1 MNRVVGQQDFL
12 KLAVGLWSSSKSQF
26 PTIVG
31 VVSAAILVA
40 GFVYDGRFD
49 DLNDRYTQLDA
60 RFNHVDDRL
69 ERLESKLDEA
79 IAGLDVRMTQ
89 TDRSQARLEG
99 AIDVILAIQSREE
112 P

>member
-1 MNRVVGQQDFL
+1 MNSIGQQDFH
-12 KLAVGLWSSSKSQF
+12 KLAVGLWASCRSQF

-49 DLNDRYTQLDA
+49 DVNDRYTQLDA
-60 RFNHVDDRL
+60 RFNRVDERL

-79 IAGLDVRMTQ
+79 VNLLDARMTQ

-99 AIDVILAIQSREE
+99 SIDVILAIQSRDE

>member
-1 MNRVVGQQDFL
+1 MNRIGQQDFH
-12 KLAVGLWSSSKSQF
+12 KLAVGLWASSKSQF
-26 PTIVG
+26 PTIVA
-31 VVSAAILVA
+31 VVSAAILVV

-49 DLNDRYTQLDA
+49 DVNNRFAQVDA

-79 IAGLDVRMTQ
+79 IDGLDARMTQ
-89 TDRSQARLEG
+89 TERNQARLEG
-99 AIDVILAIQSREE
+99 AIDVILAIQSRDE

>member
-1 MNRVVGQQDFL
+1 MSSIGQQDL
-12 KLAVGLWSSSKSQF
+12 HKLAAGLRAFFKSQF
-26 PTIVG
+26 PTIVA
-31 VVSAAILVA
+31 VVSIAILVV
-40 GFVYDGRFD
+40 GFIYDERFD
-49 DLNDRYTQLDA
+49 DVNDRFTQVDA

-79 IAGLDVRMTQ
+79 IDGLDSRMTQ

-99 AIDVILAIQSREE
+99 AIDVILAVQSRDE

>member
-1 MNRVVGQQDFL
+1 MH
-12 KLAVGLWSSSKSQF
+12 KLAVGLWTSWKSQF
-26 PTIVG
+26 PTIVA
-31 VVSAAILVA
+31 VVSAAILVI

-49 DLNDRYTQLDA
+49 DVNDRFAQVDA

-79 IAGLDVRMTQ
+79 VRLLDDRMTQ
-89 TDRSQARLEG
+89 TERDQAKLEG
-99 AIDVILAIQSREE
+99 AIDVILAIQSRDE